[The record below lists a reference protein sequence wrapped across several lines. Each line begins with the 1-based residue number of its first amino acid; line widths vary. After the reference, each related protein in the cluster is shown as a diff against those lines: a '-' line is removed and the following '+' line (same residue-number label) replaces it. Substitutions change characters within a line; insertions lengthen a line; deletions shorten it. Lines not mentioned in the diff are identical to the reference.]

1 MAMASSGSEIRCFV
15 LAPSANIRIFWK
27 EKIGPN
33 FGFGQGPQKQFFFFF
48 KGQGQGFF
56 FLSHLQVAP
65 SRFFFTVK
73 LHRTSHPHTH
83 VADDMERFNN
93 N

>member
-1 MAMASSGSEIRCFV
+1 LKKKKKLGQILV
-15 LAPSANIRIFWK
+15 LAKDPK
-27 EKIGPN
+27 KH
-33 FGFGQGPQKQFFFFF
+33 FFFVF
-48 KGQGQGFF
+48 KGQGQGPGIF
-56 FLSHLQVAP
+56 FLILSP

-83 VADDMERFNN
+83 VADDMEQFNN

>member
-1 MAMASSGSEIRCFV
+1 
-15 LAPSANIRIFWK
+15 LK
-27 EKIGPN
+27 KKKKIGPN
-33 FGFGQGPQKQFFFFF
+33 FGFGQGSQKTFSF
-48 KGQGQGFF
+48 
-56 FLSHLQVAP
+56 
-65 SRFFFTVK
+65 SRARARDFSSYLISKQIFFTVK